1 MKKILAV
8 LIIITL
14 ATFAL
19 AACGGNDNDVGT
31 QDDPGT
37 PNVTEDTNNGTQDD
51 AETPDI
57 ADDTDNETQDD
68 ADASDIIALDDLDA
82 PGMRIGVQNGTTGHI
97 FANENFQHAQV
108 DAFPLFGDAVMALR
122 AGSIDAV
129 IIDAIPG
136 AQFALAN
143 YGHLILLPE
152 TLTAEYYGIAFQHGS
167 RLTEMFDDA
176 INQLRADGTFQAI
189 YDYWILELDGASRYV
204 SPEGTTHPNG
214 TLLMA
219 TSAGFPP
226 FELWEGDRIVG
237 FDPCLAQAIGDI
249 LGYYIE
255 ILDMDFAAII
265 PAVQTGTVDFGMAGM
280 TVRDDRREFVDF
292 SQGYFYSGQHVL
304 VRVP

>member
-1 MKKILAV
+1 MKKILAI
-8 LIIITL
+8 LIIITMAAL
-14 ATFAL
+14 AL
-19 AACGGNDNDVGT
+19 AACGGND
-31 QDDPGT
+31 
-37 PNVTEDTNNGTQDD
+37 DTGIRTL
-51 AETPDI
+51 A
-57 ADDTDNETQDD
+57 
-68 ADASDIIALDDLDA
+68 DLDT
-82 PGMRIGVQNGTTGHI
+82 PGIRIGVQTATTGHI
-97 FANENFQHAQV
+97 FADENFPDAYV
-108 DAFPLFGDAVMALR
+108 DAFPLFADAVMALR

-136 AQFALAN
+136 AQFAYAN
-143 YGHLILLPE
+143 YGYLVLLPE
-152 TLTAEYYGIAFQHGS
+152 TLTAEYYGIALQHGS
-167 RLTEMFDDA
+167 RLTAMFDDA

-189 YDYWILELDGASRYV
+189 YDYWILELEDATRYV
-204 SPEGTTHPNG
+204 SPPGTAHPNG

-249 LGYYIE
+249 LGYEIE
-255 ILDMDFAAII
+255 ILDMEFGAII
-265 PAVQTGTVDFGMAGM
+265 PAVQTGAVDFGMAGM